1 MKYALSHVI
10 DTLDGLVWAAS
21 ADGLVDFVNRRW
33 LEYTGFGIEQARG
46 QGWQKAIHE
55 EDLPALLAD
64 GAASRSSSEPH
75 DTEVR
80 MRRFDGEYR
89 WFLIRALPMTDAA
102 GEVVGWCGLNIDI
115 EDRRRAE
122 QGLRERERELG
133 ELLDRIP
140 GFVATADAQGRHDFS
155 SKRTLAYTRRTLEQ
169 NRGLGFIGSLRP
181 EEQEQVKQLW
191 LRCVAHGEAM
201 DVVHQMRRYDGVYR
215 WFHTRV
221 EPFRDE
227 SGQIVRWY
235 GLLTDIDDQRKAE
248 DALHQREQELS
259 AAMQVATLAQLSAS
273 IAHEISQPLSGILTN
288 ASTGLR
294 MLSGESPNV
303 EGALETARRTIR
315 DAHRAAEVIARLR
328 ALFAQKNGATEA
340 VDLNEAIR
348 EVITLLRS
356 QIQAGSVNLRTEFH
370 DDLPTVVGDRIQLQ
384 QVILN
389 LLVNAIEAMSEID
402 DRPRQLLVRTERENG
417 DRVRFSVQDSGFGLP
432 ADAVDRFFEA
442 FYTTKPGGMG
452 IGLSVSRSII
462 ERHHG
467 KLWASANDGPGAQ
480 FSFSIPISPPGMA
493 SGPDP
498 DTETTPATTDAV
510 RPSRNS

>member
-89 WFLIRALPMTDAA
+89 WFLIRALPLTDAA

-115 EDRRRAE
+115 EDRKRAE
-122 QGLRERERELG
+122 QGLRERERELRQ
-133 ELLDRIP
+133 LLDRIP
-140 GFVATADAQGRHDFS
+140 GFVAIADSQGRHEYAS
-155 SKRTLAYTRRTLEQ
+155 TRTLAYTHNTLEKIS
-169 NRGLGFIGSLRP
+169 GLGFVGSVHP
-181 EEQEQVKQLW
+181 DEQASVRDLW
-191 LRCVAHGEAM
+191 LSCVARGEAM
-201 DVVHQMRRYDGVYR
+201 DVVHRMRRFDGVYR

-227 SGQIVRWY
+227 NGEIFRWY
-235 GLLTDIDDQRKAE
+235 GLLTDIDDQRRAE
-248 DALHQREQELS
+248 ETLHQREQELS

-294 MLSGESPNV
+294 MLAGESPNV

-315 DAHRAAEVIARLR
+315 DANRAAEVITRLR
-328 ALFAQKNGATEA
+328 ALFARKNGATEQ
-340 VDLNEAIR
+340 VDLNEAVR
-348 EVITLLRS
+348 EVIALLRS
-356 QIQAGSVNLRTEFH
+356 QIQSGRVNLRTEFH
-370 DDLPTVVGDRIQLQ
+370 DDLPAVAGDRIQLQ

-389 LLVNAIEAMSEID
+389 LLLNAIEAMSDID

-417 DRVRFSVQDSGFGLP
+417 DRVRFSVQDSGVGLP

-467 KLWASANDGPGAQ
+467 SLQAAANDGPGAT
-480 FSFSIPISPPGMA
+480 FSFSISSEPPGTA
-493 SGPDP
+493 DARNSDTIQTAVN
-498 DTETTPATTDAV
+498 TETA
-510 RPSRNS
+510 RLSRNA